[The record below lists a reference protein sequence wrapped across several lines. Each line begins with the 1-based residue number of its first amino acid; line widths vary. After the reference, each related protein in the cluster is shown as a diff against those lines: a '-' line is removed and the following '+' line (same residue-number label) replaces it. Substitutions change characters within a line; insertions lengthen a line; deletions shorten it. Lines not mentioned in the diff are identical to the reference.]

1 MSKKNKTLNQFLD
14 NLDSEYAWRIKE
26 LSVIK
31 SKIPRD
37 TGTTTIIV
45 LQNAMLRAG
54 VTLLYAHWEGFIKA
68 AADNYLNFVSLRRLK
83 HSELQPCFIA
93 LCIRGKF
100 QGLESKKFELQKQTV
115 EFFLNEMDYRASI
128 PYKGVIDTKSN
139 LKFDVFRD
147 ICVIM
152 GIDWNRYSLKQH
164 LIDNQLL
171 YYRNTIAHGK
181 YLALDYT
188 SFSYLYDVVVELLR
202 NIKDDIVNAA
212 ATEQFKRLLI

>member
-1 MSKKNKTLNQFLD
+1 
-14 NLDSEYAWRIKE
+14 
-26 LSVIK
+26 
-31 SKIPRD
+31 
-37 TGTTTIIV
+37 
-45 LQNAMLRAG
+45 MLRAG

-93 LCIRGKF
+93 LCIKSKF

-115 EFFLNEMDYRASI
+115 EFFLNEMDYRAYI

-181 YLALDYT
+181 YLTLDYT

-212 ATEQFKRLLI
+212 ATEQFKRLPI

>member
-37 TGTTTIIV
+37 TGSTTIIV

-93 LCIRGKF
+93 LCIRSKF
-100 QGLESKKFELQKQTV
+100 QRLESKKFELQKQTV

-181 YLALDYT
+181 YLTLNYT